1 MKRNILFI
9 LFLVLSFA
17 LLYTNQTKATT
28 ILELSFDQ
36 VCQGSE
42 LIFEGRV
49 VSKETRPSPTDGNPF
64 TYFTFQIIEVI
75 KGSYTGSTV
84 ELGFIGGQSG
94 DSTLKVSGMQMPEVG
109 ERGIYFV
116 ENLSVQQIHPL
127 CGWQQGHC
135 LVISD
140 KQTGLDMVIPV
151 ENKDSIKANALRLTH
166 APTLEVF
173 KQNIRNVIEKDK

>member
-1 MKRNILFI
+1 MKRYFSQILFFALLFI
-9 LFLVLSFA
+9 LLNVGQA
-17 LLYTNQTKATT
+17 KATS
-28 ILELSFDQ
+28 ILKLSFDC
-36 VCQGSE
+36 VCQGAE

-49 VSKETRPSPTDGNPF
+49 VSKETRPSPIDGKPF
-64 TYFTFQIIEVI
+64 TYFIFQIIEVI
-75 KGSYTGSTV
+75 KGSYAGSTV
-84 ELGFIGGQSG
+84 ELGFMGGELDG
-94 DSTLKVSGMQMPEVG
+94 FTLKVSGMQMPEIG

-140 KQTGLDMVIPV
+140 EQTGQDIVIPV
-151 ENKDSIKANALRLTH
+151 EDKDSVKASSLKLTA
-166 APTLEVF
+166 APTLEAF